1 MRYRYTRYT
10 GEDLAG
16 IDLEELVSKLSDQ
29 YCQVE
34 GVPGTLGGWTP
45 THPVIE
51 AIVSRRR
58 SSAMPSSFTMVLSS

>member
-10 GEDLAG
+10 GKDLAG

-34 GVPGTLGGWTP
+34 GVPGTLGG
-45 THPVIE
+45 
-51 AIVSRRR
+51 
-58 SSAMPSSFTMVLSS
+58 